1 MEIANMLRTRVLLI
15 EDNPGDAH
23 LIRKMLNTANTSEAF
38 TGGFDLIHAECLTGG
53 LELLRNEQFTIILL
67 DLGLPESKGLD
78 TLAGLRSQVS
88 DIPIIVL
95 TGLNDEQAGIE
106 AVQAGAQDFL
116 IKGQV
121 NDILLIRSLFHSI
134 DRHRMMKELARSNAQ
149 LKELLSEM
157 QQDLDA
163 AAQIQRS
170 LLPDSALE
178 FPGIDTA
185 WSFRPCGAVGG
196 DLFNIFPFDASH
208 IGFYIL
214 DVTGHG
220 VPAALLSVTLSRML
234 TNWGSGDNLLVTP
247 GGAIRS
253 PAEVL
258 SLLNTR
264 FHITIQNSQ
273 YFTMIYGVLD
283 IENRVLQYARA
294 GHQPILVST
303 TDSEIQ
309 VWEEGNRP
317 VGWHTESDFQE
328 FIKPLASGTRL
339 FMYTDGLIEAK
350 RPDQEDRFGQHKLI
364 DLIKEGRSRALKPC
378 VNGVI
383 DHFDSWIGDS
393 QIQDDIALLAV
404 EIK

>member
-1 MEIANMLRTRVLLI
+1 MKIPSKQRTRVLLI
-15 EDNPGDAH
+15 EDNPADAH

-38 TGGFDLIHAECLTGG
+38 TDGFDLIHAESLTGG
-53 LELLRNEQFTIILL
+53 LDLLREEQFTIILL

-78 TLAGLRSQVS
+78 TLSGLRSQIS
-88 DIPIIVL
+88 DVPIIVL
-95 TGLNDEQAGIE
+95 TGLNDEQAGLA
-106 AVQAGAQDFL
+106 AVQAGAQDYL

-121 NDILLIRSLFHSI
+121 NDTLLIRSLFHGI
-134 DRHRMMKELARSNAQ
+134 DRHRMMKELAQSNAQ
-149 LKELLSEM
+149 LKKLLSEM

-170 LLPDSALE
+170 LLPDSDLE

-196 DLFNIFPFDASH
+196 DLFNICSFDASH

-220 VPAALLSVTLSRML
+220 VPAALLAVTLSRML

-247 GGAIRS
+247 GGTIRS

-264 FHITIQNSQ
+264 FHITVQNAQ
-273 YFTMIYGVLD
+273 YFTMIYGILD
-283 IENRVLQYARA
+283 IENSVLTYSRA

-303 TDSEIQ
+303 ADDEVQ

-317 VGWHTESDFQE
+317 VGWHTKSDFKE
-328 FIKPLASGTRL
+328 FVKPLTSGSRL
-339 FMYTDGLIEAK
+339 FLYTDGLVEAK
-350 RPDQEDRFGQHKLI
+350 RSDREDRFGQHQLI
-364 DLIKEGRSRALKPC
+364 NLIKEGRSRALKPC

-383 DHFDSWIGDS
+383 DHFESWIGDN
-393 QIQDDIALLAV
+393 QLQDDIALLAV